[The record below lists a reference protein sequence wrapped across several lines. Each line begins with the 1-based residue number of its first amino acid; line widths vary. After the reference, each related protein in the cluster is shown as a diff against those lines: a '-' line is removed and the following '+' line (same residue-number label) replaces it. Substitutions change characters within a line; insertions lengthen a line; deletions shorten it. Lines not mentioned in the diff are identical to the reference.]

1 MSQKKDEN
9 ELNQNSFEYED
20 RISNVIITPK
30 NKDNINQKKTQ
41 NNPGKEPKAKNN
53 YNTINYNSIS
63 NDSVEE
69 KSAKSKINGKNF
81 SNAEMD
87 ILKGMKSQMGI
98 SDTQNLNEM
107 DQQKLFDTFLLFNKF
122 ISNQN
127 TNNDLNYYNHNN
139 NYVNNYNNN
148 KQNNNN
154 TNAILTKNFKK
165 ANENYNANKDEDKNF
180 NSVPPDYI
188 HQRKKSKGTLSNSNL
203 INEFKR
209 SNSNNLNILDKTNS
223 KEKNDANTIEEDKA
237 KGGFDD
243 NKNNIVEK
251 ITYENNIENN
261 GHIKNLSETKKENNL
276 NSKQV
281 DIGNLNNTANF
292 KSGFNRLKNKNKSTS
307 FDCDYE
313 KEKKS
318 NNDNDNNRIIL
329 KEDSKI
335 ALIYNTE
342 IPNINKNENRLIE
355 YTPNKDIEFSNRT
368 SFDIKMENLPNN
380 FENFSAKKPESNLN
394 NESNINK
401 TGSNKTSNNLNFNL
415 INKDSDKLIKNLE
428 SISSI
433 KKFNDSFEKKNGNKN
448 LKKKLHEEDFI
459 PNNDALIK
467 LNKNINHK
475 NKDANEN
482 TSKIE
487 NFDDIPI
494 KSSNINFFE
503 LFEKNLAAG
512 EANIYKTINNDYGA
526 DVNIEAKKPATTK
539 RNISKL
545 KKEIKVNVSTKEAK
559 KYKYYSDNFE
569 DKLNENAN
577 ANSEYENKGHETS
590 NERIRSGKY
599 KTEKPNYNSN
609 YSSVVP
615 AVSNIKN
622 KKLGNNKSVEK
633 TNSKKFDPAS
643 KLQEDKSFNLNLN
656 GNLSG
661 STHIPKSKGKFYS
674 SNNNK
679 KSKNNP
685 LMYFKLFFLF

>member
-1 MSQKKDEN
+1 
-9 ELNQNSFEYED
+9 
-20 RISNVIITPK
+20 
-30 NKDNINQKKTQ
+30 
-41 NNPGKEPKAKNN
+41 
-53 YNTINYNSIS
+53 
-63 NDSVEE
+63 
-69 KSAKSKINGKNF
+69 
-81 SNAEMD
+81 
-87 ILKGMKSQMGI
+87 
-98 SDTQNLNEM
+98 
-107 DQQKLFDTFLLFNKF
+107 
-122 ISNQN
+122 
-127 TNNDLNYYNHNN
+127 
-139 NYVNNYNNN
+139 
-148 KQNNNN
+148 
-154 TNAILTKNFKK
+154 
-165 ANENYNANKDEDKNF
+165 
-180 NSVPPDYI
+180 VPPDYI

-209 SNSNNLNILDKTNS
+209 SNSNNFNILDKTNS
-223 KEKNDANTIEEDKA
+223 KEKNKANTIEEDKA
-237 KGGFDD
+237 KGELDD

-251 ITYENNIENN
+251 ITFENKNNLEND
-261 GHIKNLSETKKENNL
+261 GHIKNLSETKKENKL

-281 DIGNLNNTANF
+281 DFGNLNNTANF

-318 NNDNDNNRIIL
+318 NNDNDKNRIIL

-335 ALIYNTE
+335 DLVYNTE
-342 IPNINKNENRLIE
+342 IPKINKKENRLIE
-355 YTPNKDIEFSNRT
+355 YTPNKDIELSNRS
-368 SFDIKMENLPNN
+368 SFDIKKENLPNN

-401 TGSNKTSNNLNFNL
+401 TVSNKTPDNLNFKV

-433 KKFNDSFEKKNGNKN
+433 KKFNDSLEKKNGKKN
-448 LKKKLHEEDFI
+448 LKKKLLEEDFI
-459 PNNDALIK
+459 PKNDALIN

-494 KSSNINFFE
+494 KSSNTNFFE
-503 LFEKNLAAG
+503 LFEKNLAAD

-526 DVNIEAKKPATTK
+526 DRNIVAKKPATTK

-545 KKEIKVNVSTKEAK
+545 KKEINLNVPTKEAK

-577 ANSEYENKGHETS
+577 ADSEYENNGHENS
-590 NERIRSGKY
+590 NERISSGKY

-615 AVSNIKN
+615 ASSNIKN

-633 TNSKKFDPAS
+633 TNRKKFDPAA

-661 STHIPKSKGKFYS
+661 STHIPKSKGKFSS

-679 KSKNNP
+679 ISKNNP
-685 LMYFKLFFLF
+685 LMYFKLFFFI